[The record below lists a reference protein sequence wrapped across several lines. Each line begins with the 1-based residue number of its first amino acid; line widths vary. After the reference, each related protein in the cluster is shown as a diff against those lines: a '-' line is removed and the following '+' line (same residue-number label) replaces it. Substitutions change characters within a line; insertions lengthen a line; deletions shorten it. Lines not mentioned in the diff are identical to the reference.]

1 MRCDVHGHACHSAYA
16 PDGVNAIAWAA
27 KLIGRLDELGEQLA
41 LRQDTRFDPP
51 CSTLQVGVIKG
62 GAALNIVPQ
71 HCQFDF
77 EIRHLP
83 DVSLDDTLASL
94 QAYAEGELLPKMR
107 ATAAEAAIPFQPLSQ
122 YPGLLSDPQSAFAGW
137 LAQWAECEDFSTVA
151 FGTEGGLFDEAG
163 VATLVCGPG
172 SMEQGHKADEFV
184 SEAQLEKCAQMLKNL
199 CRWMSA

>member
-1 MRCDVHGHACHSAYA
+1 MKGFLACVLAAIPDFLAQPLRMPLHLAFSYDEEVGCLGVRSLVAHLQASTEKPAMCIIGEPTEMRPVYGHKGKLAMRCDVHGHACHSAYA

-51 CSTLQVGVIKG
+51 FSTLQVGVIKG

-83 DVSLDDTLASL
+83 DVSVDDALASL
-94 QAYAEGELLPKMR
+94 QAYAEGSCCQKCARRRRNRLLPFNR
-107 ATAAEAAIPFQPLSQ
+107 SASIP
-122 YPGLLSDPQSAFAGW
+122 A
-137 LAQWAECEDFSTVA
+137 C
-151 FGTEGGLFDEAG
+151 
-163 VATLVCGPG
+163 
-172 SMEQGHKADEFV
+172 
-184 SEAQLEKCAQMLKNL
+184 
-199 CRWMSA
+199 